1 MSVLNPERVS
11 MPDFDIDFCYERRQM
26 VIDYVIEKYGADHV
40 AQIITFG
47 TMAARAAI
55 RDVAR
60 AMGLPYATADRTAKL
75 IPWELGITINKA
87 LQISPEL
94 RDLYDGDP
102 QVRQLIEMAKKVEGM
117 PRHASTHAAGV
128 VITDRPVSDYVP
140 LCLNGELIATQ
151 YPMNT
156 LEELGLL
163 KMDFLGLR
171 NLTVIDEAQKNIR
184 ETVEGF
190 DIHSIPMDD
199 PEVYK
204 MLSKGNTEGVFQF
217 ESAGMKRVLSGL
229 QPKCFEDIIAVI
241 ALPAGPMDSIPKFI
255 NNRHNPNR
263 CSTFTPVK
271 ADFERYQRLYRISG
285 AGNADFRELAGTH
298 SAGRISCGA
307 RCQRKARY
315 NGA

>member
-1 MSVLNPERVS
+1 MRCIYGDNPDSEIANRLEYEMETIRQTGYVDYYLIVNDFVRYAKSRNIPVGPGRGSGAASLCAYCIGITGIDPVKYNLLFERFLNPERVS

-60 AMGLPYATADRTAKL
+60 AMGLPYSTADRTAKL
-75 IPWELGITINKA
+75 IPWDLGITINKA

-140 LCLNGELIATQ
+140 LCLNG
-151 YPMNT
+151 
-156 LEELGLL
+156 G
-163 KMDFLGLR
+163 
-171 NLTVIDEAQKNIR
+171 
-184 ETVEGF
+184 
-190 DIHSIPMDD
+190 
-199 PEVYK
+199 
-204 MLSKGNTEGVFQF
+204 
-217 ESAGMKRVLSGL
+217 
-229 QPKCFEDIIAVI
+229 
-241 ALPAGPMDSIPKFI
+241 
-255 NNRHNPNR
+255 
-263 CSTFTPVK
+263 
-271 ADFERYQRLYRISG
+271 
-285 AGNADFRELAGTH
+285 
-298 SAGRISCGA
+298 
-307 RCQRKARY
+307 
-315 NGA
+315 